1 MAFDYPA
8 AGLLESDAL
17 RVRRMRMMA
26 EAGGE
31 PMRAGRSEAEWAT
44 LLQAHG
50 FLLYEHLTDAD
61 IERRYF
67 AGRTDGLH
75 AFAQVS
81 LALAVRKAV

>member
-1 MAFDYPA
+1 
-8 AGLLESDAL
+8 
-17 RVRRMRMMA
+17 MRMMA

-50 FLLYEHLTDAD
+50 FLLYENLTDAD

-67 AGRTDGLH
+67 AGRT
-75 AFAQVS
+75 ACMPSSRFS
-81 LALAVRKAV
+81 LRWRLKR